1 MASSV
6 VSHLTIPL
14 ALCWRVG
21 SYPHGRG
28 VGDISI
34 GEVKGYVRG
43 LRCLKLGAER
53 HSQAPVVSPGC
64 LNQLFLT
71 CGGYSPFGWTW
82 PWTLCIVV
90 TSLLKAFWE
99 HIEDVSGAYTEKVA
113 LSSKKPGWSHLHDLL
128 GKEKK
133 NNLLK
138 EQTTVRGLTGPLKF
152 RPLHLAL
159 WGR

>member
-21 SYPHGRG
+21 SYLHGRG

-53 HSQAPVVSPGC
+53 HSQAPVDKPW
-64 LNQLFLT
+64 LFKPAIPYLW
-71 CGGYSPFGWTW
+71 G
-82 PWTLCIVV
+82 
-90 TSLLKAFWE
+90 LLAFWMNLTL
-99 HIEDVSGAYTEKVA
+99 DVVYCSNK
-113 LSSKKPGWSHLHDLL
+113 SSESFLRTH
-128 GKEKK
+128 
-133 NNLLK
+133 
-138 EQTTVRGLTGPLKF
+138 
-152 RPLHLAL
+152 
-159 WGR
+159 